1 MTQFRTIADI
11 RRLYA
16 SGFSPAEYCAGVLE
30 DTQGRCGALHIA
42 GFLNRELPG
51 AYDPARPLSG
61 IPIAVK
67 DNTAV
72 KGLPVTAGSLCI
84 DDGPALRDAPAVAR
98 LREAGAHLVM
108 KANLSELSG
117 FVSFELPPGFSER
130 FGQTVNPTFPE
141 SSPGG
146 SSSGSAAAVAAGLV
160 PAAIGT
166 ETRGSMLMPAMR
178 QQVCALKPSF
188 GLIPTEGVAPISHR
202 FDTVGVFGACTDDV
216 RRVTEVLTGRR
227 FSRDDRPVRIGI
239 PDGPGSAALTA
250 LVREKGFEAVPVT
263 LPRGEGGYRMLCAAD
278 IRADMTAW
286 LAEWRE
292 KGPRTFGELVEA
304 YRRRGHPYGFGR
316 LADAEALAL
325 TADSPEVRLAEEQN
339 RELRAALREAFE
351 RSGADAVL
359 DSAFSDVW
367 ALCGA
372 PAGTV
377 RTAAGLLIAGAL
389 SGRDAMLLNFMSALE
404 ETAL

>member
-1 MTQFRTIADI
+1 MKQAKTVATI
-11 RRLYA
+11 RRLYEA
-16 SGFSPAEYCAGVLE
+16 GISPEAYCSSVLADAEDL
-30 DTQGRCGALHIA
+30 GRRLNIA
-42 GFLNRELPG
+42 AFLSREPPG
-51 AYDPARPLSG
+51 PFDPEKPLSG

-72 KGLPVTAGSLCI
+72 RGLPVTAGSLHI
-84 DDGPALRDAPAVAR
+84 DDSPAGRDAPAVAR
-98 LREAGAHLVM
+98 LREAGAHLFM
-108 KANLSELSG
+108 KTTLSELSG
-117 FVSFELPPGFSER
+117 FVSTELPPGFSER
-130 FGQTVNPTFPE
+130 FGRTVNPTFPRAN
-141 SSPGG
+141 PGG

-178 QQVCALKPSF
+178 QRVCALKPSF
-188 GLIPTEGVAPISHR
+188 GLIPTEGIAPISHR

-227 FSRDDRPVRIGI
+227 FSTADRPVRIGI
-239 PDGPGSAALTA
+239 PDGPGSAALAA
-250 LVREKGFEAVPVT
+250 LVCEKGFEAVPVT

-286 LAEWRE
+286 LADWRE

-304 YRRRGHPYGFGR
+304 YRRIGHPYGFGR

-325 TADSPEVRLAEEQN
+325 TASSPEVRLAEEQN

-389 SGRDAMLLNFMSALE
+389 SGRDAMLLNFMSVLE